1 VPLGFPRTRDREV
14 LAYLVLKRG
23 SSCTLQ
29 ELAAVLY
36 EDEPYTIQQR
46 DRTRKLIFSLTQTLQ
61 DAGAA
66 DVLVKRHSSVAID
79 PKVIDCDYYR
89 FLEMDTSAINAYT
102 GEFMAQYEWAVFTTG
117 FLDMRK

>member
-1 VPLGFPRTRDREV
+1 MPLGFPRTRDREV

-61 DAGAA
+61 DGMALPKAPLQATLIGALQAVAGGLPYTAA
-66 DVLVKRHSSVAID
+66 KALAAANALKRVTI
-79 PKVIDCDYYR
+79 
-89 FLEMDTSAINAYT
+89 AYT
-102 GEFMAQYEWAVFTTG
+102 HTAPVT
-117 FLDMRK
+117 D